1 MSFFQN
7 LESIVG
13 FFIQFFVI
21 FPYSALTIQRQRLL
35 LAKDYTE
42 ASVSSK
48 KQKIMISD
56 KVYELCTGT
65 ESVSGLL
72 AKDPTL
78 APQDAWKMLYK
89 EDPIGEKES
98 VSTAKANRD
107 EITPE
112 DLKRARECGKWGP
125 TEPSD
130 LFLRVSFEN
139 DSWTMLTL

>member
-1 MSFFQN
+1 MSFFQY
-7 LESIVG
+7 LESLIG

-21 FPYSALTIQRQRLL
+21 FPYSALTIQRQQLL
-35 LAKDYTE
+35 LSKEHIE

-48 KQKIMISD
+48 TKKEKIMISD

-65 ESVSGLL
+65 ESVSSLL
-72 AKDPTL
+72 AKDPSL
-78 APQDAWKMLYK
+78 APQDAWKMLFK
-89 EDPIGEKES
+89 EDPVGEKES

-112 DLKRARECGKWGP
+112 DLERARDCGKWGP

-130 LFLRVSFEN
+130 LFLRVS
-139 DSWTMLTL
+139 L